1 MDKVSIMYYDPDDD
15 DNQFKWWLGE
25 LGSYLLEMYNFNIIE
40 ILAKNPE
47 VAAKSAQLLKEEF
60 MKGTDPQT
68 FGDAIVPKNYR
79 KEVDEKT

>member
-1 MDKVSIMYYDPDDD
+1 MEKALIMYYDLDD
-15 DNQFKWWLGE
+15 DNNQFTWWLGE

-40 ILAKNPE
+40 LFAKHPE
-47 VAAKSAQLLKEEF
+47 IAAKSAHLMREEF
-60 MKGTDPQT
+60 MRGTDPQT